1 MNVLKF
7 GGSSVASADLLHAV
21 AGIVAEAVA
30 NDRAVVVVSALA
42 GVTDIL
48 ARLVD
53 TAASGD
59 RAWERG
65 TLALAHRHLDCCR
78 ELGADPAIE
87 SSLRAV
93 LGELAGVLTGLAD
106 ARSASPASRDA
117 ALSTGERLA
126 ALLAALAMRRRGLDA
141 VAVDAR
147 ELVVTDSA
155 FGEAEPDL
163 AATARR
169 TAALLARLRPGC
181 VPVVT
186 GFIGA
191 DRSGRTTTLGRG
203 GSDYTASVLGAVLG
217 AAAVEIWT
225 DVSGVLAAP
234 PCDVPHAATLP
245 ALTYGEATAL
255 ARLGAKVLYPKTMD
269 PLARRGIPVVV
280 RNTFDPGGPRTVVNA
295 TTGADHGRPRAVT
308 ALDGGVLVTHETGPG
323 GLRRD
328 PMAGLEDA
336 LREHGG
342 SLCPGRPGALP
353 GAVGLVRG
361 VPAATV
367 RSASLQAAPAASESG
382 TIRLREGVGTVA
394 LVGEGLG
401 GNRVAGA
408 QARLALA
415 AARIPVLAEVD
426 AGSDAALALV
436 VQRGHLRE
444 AVWVLHEAL
453 LAPALEGRG
462 AAAARPAAAGGAG

>member
-7 GGSSVASADLLHAV
+7 GGSSVASADRLHAV
-21 AGIVAEAVA
+21 AGIVAAA
-30 NDRAVVVVSALA
+30 AADDRAVVVVSALA
-42 GVTDIL
+42 GVTDDL

-53 TAASGD
+53 TAAAGD
-59 RAWERG
+59 RSWERAY
-65 TLALAHRHLDCCR
+65 LALAHRHLDCR
-78 ELGADPAIE
+78 RQLGADPAVE
-87 SSLRAV
+87 SSLRTV
-93 LGELAGVLTGLAD
+93 LDELAGALSGIAD
-106 ARSASPASRDA
+106 ARAASPAKRDA
-117 ALSTGERLA
+117 VLSAGERLVA
-126 ALLAALAMRRRGLDA
+126 PLAAMAMRRLGLDA

-147 ELVVTDSA
+147 EVVVTDSA

-163 AATARR
+163 QATSRRAAT
-169 TAALLARLRPGC
+169 LLARLRSGS

-186 GFIGA
+186 GFLGA

-217 AAAVEIWT
+217 ATAVEIWT

-234 PCDVPHAATLP
+234 PRDVPHAATLP

-255 ARLGAKVLYPKTMD
+255 ARLGARVLYPKTMD

-280 RNTFDPGGPRTVVNA
+280 RNTFDPGGPRTVVTA
-295 TTGADHGRPRAVT
+295 ATGADHGRPRAVT
-308 ALDGGVLVTHETGPG
+308 ALDGGVLV
-323 GLRRD
+323 
-328 PMAGLEDA
+328 
-336 LREHGG
+336 
-342 SLCPGRPGALP
+342 
-353 GAVGLVRG
+353 
-361 VPAATV
+361 
-367 RSASLQAAPAASESG
+367 
-382 TIRLREGVGTVA
+382 A
-394 LVGEGLG
+394 LVGEGLSA
-401 GNRVAGA
+401 NRVAGA
-408 QARLALA
+408 QARQTLA

-462 AAAARPAAAGGAG
+462 AAAAGPAAAGGAR